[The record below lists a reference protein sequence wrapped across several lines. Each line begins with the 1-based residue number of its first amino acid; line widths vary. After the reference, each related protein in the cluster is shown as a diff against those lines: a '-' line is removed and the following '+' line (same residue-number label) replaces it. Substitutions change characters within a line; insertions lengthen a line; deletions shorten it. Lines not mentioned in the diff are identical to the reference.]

1 MKLDII
7 YTCLLDIVFK
17 FEGECGM
24 NIFDDDY
31 KRDNQETG
39 HCHGK
44 CQGIITNK

>member
-7 YTCLLDIVFK
+7 YTCLLYIVFK
-17 FEGECGM
+17 FEDECGM

-44 CQGIITNK
+44 YQGIIY